1 MTDPRTTIVKAAYD
15 ALGERYAEWAARVE
29 GDPRRRFLSHL
40 VTRLGPTARVLDLG
54 CGSGIP
60 STAWLAQSFD
70 VVGVDSSEVQLGR
83 ARQAIPSATFIEADI
98 SEVEFPDA
106 SFDAAL
112 ALYSLTHVPRERHAE
127 LFARIARWLRPGGWF
142 VASLGARGSE
152 DWIGEWLGVEMFF
165 SSWDAPT
172 NRRLLAD
179 AGFRLEMDEVVEI
192 EEPEGTATFLWTIAE
207 KTSRSD

>member
-1 MTDPRTTIVKAAYD
+1 M
-15 ALGERYAEWAARVE
+15 GERYSEWAARIE
-29 GDPRRRFLSHL
+29 GDPSRRFLSQL
-40 VTRLGPTARVLDLG
+40 VTRLGPSARLLDLG

-60 STAWLAQSFD
+60 STAWLAQFFE
-70 VVGVDSSEVQLGR
+70 VVGVDSSEVQLER
-83 ARQAIPSATFIEADI
+83 ARRAIPSAVFIAADI
-98 SEVEFPDA
+98 SEVDFPDG
-106 SFDAAL
+106 SFDAVT

-127 LFARIARWLRPGGWF
+127 LFARIARWLRPGGLLL
-142 VASLGARGSE
+142 ASLGARGSE

-179 AGFRLEMDEVVEI
+179 AGFRLELDEIVEM

-207 KTSRSD
+207 STLRPG